1 MNFDIS
7 TIAGVVLAGGKG
19 SRLNYSDKPLLEIG
33 GRTIIES
40 ILDIASGQV
49 GRLIINVNC
58 NPERYT
64 RFNLPIISDEGS
76 DFAGPLAGILA
87 TSNYVVAH
95 LPEVKTI
102 ACFPGDVPWF
112 PGDIVK
118 SMLKAMH
125 ETRSEVAWLR
135 TDGQVQPLFSV
146 WSVTLGP
153 ALRDALMRGMYSPM
167 QFILGRRHTVVDY
180 PQLLPGFFS
189 NINTPEDLESA
200 KNLAE
205 KYHALRKPTM

>member
-1 MNFDIS
+1 MNFELS
-7 TIAGVVLAGGKG
+7 TIAGVILAGGKG
-19 SRLNYSDKPLLEIG
+19 SRMNYSDKPLLEIG

-40 ILDIASGQV
+40 ILGIASGQV

-64 RFNLPIISDEGS
+64 RFNLPIISDDS

-87 TSNYVVAH
+87 TSNYVATH

-112 PGDIVK
+112 PGDIVE
-118 SMLKAMH
+118 SMLKAMY
-125 ETRSEVAWLR
+125 ETGSEVAWLR

-146 WSVTLGP
+146 WSVTLGL
-153 ALRDALMRGMYSPM
+153 ALGDALKRGIYSPM
-167 QFILGRRHTVVDY
+167 QFILGRRHIAVDY

-200 KNLAE
+200 RSLTEQYNVLG
-205 KYHALRKPTM
+205 KPTM